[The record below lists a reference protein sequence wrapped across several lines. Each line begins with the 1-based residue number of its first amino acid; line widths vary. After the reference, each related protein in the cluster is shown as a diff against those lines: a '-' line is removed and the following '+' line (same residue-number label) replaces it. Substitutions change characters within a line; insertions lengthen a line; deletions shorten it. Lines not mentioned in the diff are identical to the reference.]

1 MRRLFTE
8 HRSAADP
15 PPTDA
20 GERIRLD
27 DWEMRADVQA
37 EVAALWE
44 KAAADNVEQ
53 LADLAGY
60 REDFFK
66 LFGFGFPGVDYGA
79 DADPNVAIPSLGAAA
94 PSADS

>member
-1 MRRLFTE
+1 
-8 HRSAADP
+8 
-15 PPTDA
+15 
-20 GERIRLD
+20 
-27 DWEMRADVQA
+27 
-37 EVAALWE
+37 EVAALWD

-79 DADPNVAIPSLGAAA
+79 DVDPSVPIPSLAAA
-94 PSADS
+94 PAGS